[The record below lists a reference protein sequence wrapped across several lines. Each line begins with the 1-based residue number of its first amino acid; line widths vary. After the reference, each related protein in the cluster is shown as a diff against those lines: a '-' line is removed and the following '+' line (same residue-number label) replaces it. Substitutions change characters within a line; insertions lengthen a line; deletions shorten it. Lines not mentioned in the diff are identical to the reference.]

1 MWRTGSV
8 LAVAALGVSAPALA
22 QTGRITGTVTTAQGA
37 QPVIAAQI
45 VVVGTQIGAA
55 TREDGRYTITVAPG
69 TYKLRALRIGFR
81 PESSTVTVNAGQPAT
96 VNFNLTASAVQ
107 LAGVVA
113 VGYGNQQRREVA
125 GSIATVDSASF
136 NTGRVVS
143 PQELIRAKVPGVQVI
158 DNNEPGGGISVR
170 IRGGTSVNA
179 SNEPLYVVDGV
190 PVAVGGGV
198 SSGRNP
204 LNFINPN
211 DIAEVTVLK
220 DASATAIYGSRGAN
234 GVVLITTKSGTPGTQ
249 TTYNGSGSASSVAR
263 NPNLLSPSQFR
274 QAVSQYGAT
283 NDTLLGVTGPYASAN
298 TNWLDAVQ
306 RTAGGQDHNVAIA
319 GQRQDMRYRLSVG
332 YLNQNGVLDG
342 TNTTRT
348 AIGLNYADR
357 LFGSK
362 LDVTANIKGNVEDDH
377 YTPGGV
383 LGSATV
389 YAPSLPIY
397 AAPGTFFQLPSAQAA
412 VNPLSDLAYLTDR
425 GHSTRSLGDLEARY
439 RFAFLEGLS
448 FTARGGYDI
457 ANATRTTFSPS
468 YAQGQLDNGL
478 GGTYNQNTPSQNNL
492 VLDLFANYTRRIEAI
507 SSNVDLTAGYS
518 YEQNNFTTPNAFA
531 QGLSTNLLGSGGI
544 PAATTQLNTLYISDN
559 KLISQF
565 ARLTYTLKDEYVA
578 NLSVRRDG
586 SSHFAPANQ
595 YGLFPSVALA
605 WRAIEEPFLQ
615 RFSAL
620 SDFKLRASYGLNG
633 NQSIG
638 DYLYLSTFTVGNALS
653 QVQFGNQFVT
663 TIRPSA
669 VDPNIQWEST
679 RSVDLGLDYGLFAN
693 RVTGT
698 VDYYNKKTS
707 NLIFTVPV
715 AAGTNLS
722 NYVTTNIGSVRNAGL
737 ELGLTGDV
745 LRSRTGGFTWT
756 ANFNA
761 ATNSNRLLALTGGQG
776 VSQILTGGIAGGV
789 GSTIQVLKPGY
800 PVGSFFVYQ
809 HRTGANGQPVTG
821 NLPDT
826 ALYVDQNRDSV
837 INQNDRVP
845 YKSPAP
851 KWILGHTSTF
861 GYRRFDA
868 SFTLRSYLGDYIYN
882 NVASN
887 LGHYS
892 NVQGATPINL
902 EASALKYNFV
912 QPQYFSDLYVENGSF
927 LRLDNITV
935 GYTLPHLRQV
945 HSVRVYAAAQN
956 VFTLSGYSG
965 VDPAAALNPSA
976 GNTFGGI
983 DNTIYPL
990 SRTFTAGVNIGF

>member
-1 MWRTGSV
+1 MWQKGFV
-8 LAVAALGVSAPALA
+8 VVVATAGVSNLA
-22 QTGRITGTVTTAQGA
+22 AAQAGRITGTVTSAQGA
-37 QPVIAAQI
+37 QPVIAAQVI
-45 VVVGTQIGAA
+45 VVGTQLGSA
-55 TREDGRYTITVAPG
+55 TREDGRYTITVQPG

-81 PESSTVTVNAGQPAT
+81 PESSTVTVVAGQPAT

-125 GSIATVDSASF
+125 GSVASVTPQEF

-158 DNNEPGGGISVR
+158 DNNEPGGGIAVR
-170 IRGGTSVNA
+170 VRGGTSINA
-179 SNEPLYVVDGV
+179 SNDPLYVVDGV

-234 GVVLITTKSGTPGTQ
+234 GVVIITTKSGTPGTQ
-249 TTYNGSGSASSVAR
+249 VTYNGSASASTVAR
-263 NPNLLSPSQFR
+263 RPDLLNAAQFR
-274 QAVSQYGAT
+274 SAVSQYGAS
-283 NDTLLGVTGPYASAN
+283 NDTLLGVVGPYSGVS
-298 TNWLDAVQ
+298 TNWLDAVE
-306 RTAGGQDHNVAIA
+306 RNAGGQDHNLAIA
-319 GQRQDMRYRLSVG
+319 GQRQDMRYRVSLG

-348 AIGLNYADR
+348 SVGLNYADR

-362 LDVTANIKGNVEDDH
+362 LDVTANVKGSLENDR

-383 LGSATV
+383 LGTATV
-389 YAPSLPIY
+389 YAPSLPVY

-412 VNPLSDLAYLTDR
+412 VNPLSDLAYLTDQGR
-425 GHSTRSLGDLEARY
+425 NTRTLGDLEARY
-439 RFAFLEGLS
+439 RFPFVSGLS
-448 FTARGGYDI
+448 LTVRGGFDL
-457 ANATRTTFSPS
+457 ANVTRTTFAPS
-468 YAQGQLDNGL
+468 YAQGQLNNGL
-478 GGTYNQNTPSQNNL
+478 GGTFNQNTPSQNNTL
-492 VLDLFANYTRRIEAI
+492 LDVFGNYTRRIESI
-507 SSNVDLTAGYS
+507 NSNVDFTAGYS
-518 YEQNNFTTPNAFA
+518 YEENNFTTPNAFA

-544 PAATTQLNTLYISDN
+544 PSATTQLNTLDIQNS

-565 ARLTYTLKDEYVA
+565 ARLTYTLNDKYIA

-586 SSHFAPANQ
+586 SSRFAPANQ

-605 WRAIEEPFLQ
+605 WRVVDEPFMQ
-615 RFSAL
+615 RFPAISE
-620 SDFKLRASYGLNG
+620 FKLRGSYGLNG
-633 NQSIG
+633 NQSFG
-638 DYLYLSTFTVGNALS
+638 NYLYLSTFTIGNALS

-669 VDPNIQWEST
+669 IDPKIQWEST
-679 RSVDLGLDYGLFAN
+679 RSVDLGLDYGLFGN
-693 RVTGT
+693 RVSGT
-698 VDYYNKKTS
+698 VDYYTKKTS

-722 NYVTTNIGSVRNAGL
+722 NYLTTNIGSVRNAGL

-745 LRSRTGGFTWT
+745 FRSRTGGFTWT

-761 ATNSNRLLALTGGQG
+761 ATNTGRLLAITSGQG

-789 GSTIQVLKPGY
+789 GSNIQVLKPGY
-800 PVGSFFVYQ
+800 APYSFLVFR
-809 HRTGANGQPVTG
+809 HRTGADGKPVTG
-821 NLPDT
+821 NLPDSL
-826 ALYVDQNRDSV
+826 LYVDQTGDGK
-837 INQNDRVP
+837 ITQDDRVP

-851 KWILGHTSTF
+851 KWILGHTSNF
-861 GYRRFDA
+861 GYRRVDA
-868 SFTLRSYLGDYIYN
+868 SFTLRSYLGNYIYN
-882 NVASN
+882 NLASN

-892 NVQGATPINL
+892 NVQSATPINL
-902 EASALKYNFV
+902 ESSVLKYNFV
-912 QPQYFSDLYVENGSF
+912 QPQYFSDLYVENGAF

-935 GYTLPHLRQV
+935 GYTLPRLRQL
-945 HSVRVYAAAQN
+945 HSVRVFATAQN
-956 VFTLSGYSG
+956 VFTITGYSG
-965 VDPAAALNPSA
+965 VDPAAAA
-976 GNTFGGI
+976 FGI
-983 DNTIYPL
+983 DNNIYPL
-990 SRTFTAGVNIGF
+990 SRTFTTGVNIGF

>member
-1 MWRTGSV
+1 MWRTGST
-8 LAVAALGVSAPALA
+8 LAVAAFGASVPALA
-22 QTGRITGTVTTAQGA
+22 LAQAGRITGTVTTAGGA

-45 VVVGTQIGAA
+45 VVVGTQLGAA
-55 TREDGRYTITVAPG
+55 TREDGRYSISVPAG

-81 PESSTVTVNAGQPAT
+81 PESSTVTVTAGQPAT
-96 VNFNLTASAVQ
+96 VNFNLTAAAVQ

-136 NTGRVVS
+136 NTGRVVA

-234 GVVLITTKSGTPGTQ
+234 GVVLITTRSGTPGTPQ
-249 TTYNGSGSASSVAR
+249 TTYNGSGSASSVTK
-263 NPNLLSPSQFR
+263 NPNLLNPSQFR
-274 QAVSQYGAT
+274 TAVSQYGGAA
-283 NDTLLGVTGPYASAN
+283 NDTLLGVVGANASAS

-306 RTAGGQDHNVAIA
+306 RTAGGQDHNLAIA
-319 GQRQDMRYRLSVG
+319 GQRQDMRYRVSVG
-332 YLNQNGVLDG
+332 YLNQNGVLDQ

-362 LDVTANIKGNVEDDH
+362 LDVTANIKGNVEDDR
-377 YTPGGV
+377 YTPGSV
-383 LGSATV
+383 LGNATV

-397 AAPGTFFQLPSAQAA
+397 AAPGTFYQLPSAQAA
-412 VNPLSDLAYLTDR
+412 VNPLSDLAYLSDR

-457 ANATRTTFSPS
+457 ANASRTTFAPS
-468 YAQGQLDNGL
+468 YAQGQLNNGL

-492 VLDLFANYTRRIEAI
+492 VLDLFANYTRRLDAI
-507 SSNVDLTAGYS
+507 RSDVNVTAGYS

-565 ARLTYTLKDEYVA
+565 ARLTYTLNDEYVA

-586 SSHFAPANQ
+586 SSHFAPSNQ
-595 YGLFPSVALA
+595 YGVFPSIALA
-605 WRAIEEPFLQ
+605 WRAIQEPFLQ

-679 RSVDLGLDYGLFAN
+679 RSTDLGLDYGLFGN
-693 RVTGT
+693 RISGT

-707 NLIFTVPV
+707 HLIFNIPV

-722 NYVTTNIGSVRNAGL
+722 NYVTTNIGAVRNAGL

-745 LRSRTGGFTWT
+745 FRSRTGGFTWT

-761 ATNSNRLLALTGGQG
+761 ATNSNRLLAITTGQG

-789 GSTIQVLKPGY
+789 GSTIQILKPGY
-800 PVGSFFVYQ
+800 PVNSFFVYQ

-821 NLPDT
+821 QLPDT
-826 ALYVDQNRDSV
+826 ALYVDQNHDGV
-837 INQNDRVP
+837 INQDDRVA
-845 YKSPAP
+845 YKNPAP
-851 KWILGHTSTF
+851 KWILGHTSNF

-868 SFTLRSYLGDYIYN
+868 SFTLRSYLGNYIYN

-902 EASALKYNFV
+902 EASVLKYNFV
-912 QPQYFSDLYVENGSF
+912 QPQYFSDLYVEKGSF
-927 LRLDNITV
+927 LRLDNVTA

-945 HSVRVYAAAQN
+945 HSVRLFVTAQN
-956 VFTLSGYSG
+956 VFTATGYSG
-965 VDPAAALNPSA
+965 VDPAAAA
-976 GNTFGGI
+976 FGI
-983 DNTIYPL
+983 DNTLYPL